1 MENYGKY
8 MQVLNLIKLFHTQ
21 RGNGIQSIKQNRENC
36 RCGCSR
42 CILIINFSEGRS
54 YFRSFVNYEYVKRNI
69 KVNREIF

>member
-42 CILIINFSEGRS
+42 CILIINFLTLVQNPKHALI
-54 YFRSFVNYEYVKRNI
+54 VNTINLNVPFYI
-69 KVNREIF
+69 KP

>member
-36 RCGCSR
+36 RRGCSR
-42 CILIINFSEGRS
+42 CILIINFFTLVQNPKHALILDRS
-54 YFRSFVNYEYVKRNI
+54 
-69 KVNREIF
+69 